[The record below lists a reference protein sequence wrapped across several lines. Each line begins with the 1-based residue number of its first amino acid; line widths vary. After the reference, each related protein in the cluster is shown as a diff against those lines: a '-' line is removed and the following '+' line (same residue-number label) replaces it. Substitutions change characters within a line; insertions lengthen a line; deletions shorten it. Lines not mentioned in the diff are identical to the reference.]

1 MFNNKILFAFQQT
14 VEPIRTLVNT
24 FDVNNFP
31 NNYTEMYSELVCL
44 SSLIM
49 ITDILKEKQV
59 IYTMIVSRT
68 KFLIAT
74 GSKCT

>member
-1 MFNNKILFAFQQT
+1 MFNNKILFASQQT

-44 SSLIM
+44 STLI
-49 ITDILKEKQV
+49 ITDILEEKQV
-59 IYTMIVSRT
+59 IYTMIISRT